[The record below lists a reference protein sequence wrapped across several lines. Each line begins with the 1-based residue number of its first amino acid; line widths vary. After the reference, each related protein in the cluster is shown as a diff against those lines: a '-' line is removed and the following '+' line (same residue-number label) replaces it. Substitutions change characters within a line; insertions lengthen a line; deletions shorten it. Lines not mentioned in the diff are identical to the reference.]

1 VNPPSKQRPPPPASL
16 AWTVWG
22 LAAVLYFIAF
32 YLRVA
37 PAVITD
43 ELAAAFGLTAVGLGN
58 LSAFYFYSYVSMQ
71 IPTGILADRWGPRV
85 LLVAGAG
92 VAALGTLLFA
102 QAPTLFWANMG
113 RLLIGASV
121 GVAFVCMLKL
131 ASHWMLPRQFA
142 LASGLAL
149 FVGVVGA
156 AAAGAPLRILVDAF
170 GWRQVMTASALVT
183 LLLTV
188 AIALVVRD
196 DPQDRGYRSYFE
208 GRHGEPP
215 QASLFAGLREVF
227 RYRNT
232 SLLFFVP
239 GAISGVVLSFAGLWG
254 VPFLVTH
261 YALTPT
267 RAAGLCSLMMIVW
280 ALSCLAYGAASDRLG
295 RRKPL
300 SIAGLAMTMALWA
313 VMVFVPGL
321 SYAQLVALIVA
332 IGVAGGG
339 FILVFA
345 FAKESVPARLSGTV
359 SGIVNMGVMVGGM
372 VMQPLIGWTLD
383 RHWQGAAANGARI
396 YSFEAYR
403 SGFALL
409 LIWGAVSVVLLLF
422 TRETHCRQTP

>member
-1 VNPPSKQRPPPPASL
+1 MNPPNTQRLPPPASL
-16 AWTVWG
+16 AWTIWG
-22 LAAVLYFIAF
+22 LGAMLYFIAF
-32 YLRVA
+32 YQRVA

-43 ELAAAFGLTAVGLGN
+43 ELTAAFGLTAAALGN
-58 LSAFYFYSYVSMQ
+58 LSAFYFYSYVAMQ

-85 LLVAGAG
+85 LLMVGAG
-92 VAALGTLLFA
+92 VAALGTLVFA
-102 QAPTLFWANMG
+102 LAPTLFWANMG

-121 GVAFVCMLKL
+121 GVAFVSMLKL

-142 LASGLAL
+142 LASGMAL

-170 GWRQVMTASALVT
+170 GWRHVMTASAVVT

-188 AIALVVRD
+188 VIWLVVRD
-196 DPQDRGYRSYFE
+196 DPEDRGYRSYFE
-208 GRHGEPP
+208 GRHHEQP
-215 QASLFAGLREVF
+215 QASLFTGFREVF

-232 SLLFFVP
+232 ALLFFVP
-239 GAISGVVLSFAGLWG
+239 GAISGIVLSFAGLWG

-267 RAAGLCSLMMIVW
+267 TAAGLCSLMMIVW

-295 RRKPL
+295 KRKPL
-300 SIAGLAMTMALWA
+300 FIGGLALTMALWA

-321 SYAQLVALIVA
+321 SHGQLVALVVA
-332 IGVAGGG
+332 IGIAGGA
-339 FILVFA
+339 FILLFA

-359 SGIVNMGVMVGGM
+359 SGIANMGVMVGGM

-383 RHWQGAAANGARI
+383 RHWHGATANGARV
-396 YSFEAYR
+396 YDFDAYQ

-422 TRETHCRQTP
+422 TSETHCRQTP

>member
-1 VNPPSKQRPPPPASL
+1 MNPPSKQHLPPPASL
-16 AWTVWG
+16 AWTIWG
-22 LAAVLYFIAF
+22 LGAMLYFIAF
-32 YLRVA
+32 YQRVA
-37 PAVITD
+37 PAVITG
-43 ELAAAFGLTAVGLGN
+43 ELTAAFGLTAAALGN
-58 LSAFYFYSYVSMQ
+58 LSAFYFYSYVAMQ

-85 LLVAGAG
+85 LLMVGAG
-92 VAALGTLLFA
+92 VAALGTLVFA
-102 QAPTLFWANMG
+102 LAPTLFWANMG

-121 GVAFVCMLKL
+121 GVAFVSMLKL

-142 LASGLAL
+142 LASGMAL

-170 GWRQVMTASALVT
+170 GWRHVMTASAVVT

-188 AIALVVRD
+188 VIWLVVSD

-208 GRHGEPP
+208 GRHDER
-215 QASLFAGLREVF
+215 ASLFAGFREVF

-232 SLLFFVP
+232 ALLFFVP
-239 GAISGVVLSFAGLWG
+239 GAISGIILSFAGLWG

-267 RAAGLCSLMMIVW
+267 TAAGLCSLMMIVW
-280 ALSCLAYGAASDRLG
+280 ALSCLGYGAASDRLG
-295 RRKPL
+295 KRKPL
-300 SIAGLAMTMALWA
+300 FIGGIAITMALWA

-321 SYAQLVALIVA
+321 SHVQLVALMVA
-332 IGVAGGG
+332 IGIAGGA
-339 FILVFA
+339 FILLFA

-359 SGIVNMGVMVGGM
+359 SGIANMGVMVGGM

-383 RHWQGAAANGARI
+383 RHWHGATANGARV
-396 YSFEAYR
+396 YDFNAYQ

-409 LIWGAVSVVLLLF
+409 LIWGAAAVVLLLF

>member
-1 VNPPSKQRPPPPASL
+1 LNSPIKQRLPPPASL
-16 AWTVWG
+16 AWTIWG
-22 LAAVLYFIAF
+22 LGAMLYFIAF
-32 YLRVA
+32 YQRVA

-43 ELAAAFGLTAVGLGN
+43 ELTAAFGLTAAALGN
-58 LSAFYFYSYVSMQ
+58 LSAFYFYSYVAMQ

-85 LLVAGAG
+85 LLMVGAG
-92 VAALGTLLFA
+92 VAALGTLVFA
-102 QAPTLFWANMG
+102 LAPTLFWANMG

-121 GVAFVCMLKL
+121 GVAFVSMLKL
-131 ASHWMLPRQFA
+131 ASHWMLARQFA
-142 LASGLAL
+142 LASGMAL
-149 FVGVVGA
+149 FVGVIGA

-170 GWRQVMTASALVT
+170 GWRHVMTASAVVT

-188 AIALVVRD
+188 VIWLVVRD
-196 DPQDRGYRSYFE
+196 DPEDRGYRSYFE
-208 GRHGEPP
+208 GRHDKR
-215 QASLFAGLREVF
+215 ASLFTGFREAF

-232 SLLFFVP
+232 ALLFFVP
-239 GAISGVVLSFAGLWG
+239 GAISGIILSFAGLWG

-295 RRKPL
+295 KRKPL
-300 SIAGLAMTMALWA
+300 FIGGLAITMALWA

-321 SYAQLVALIVA
+321 SHAELVALVVA
-332 IGVAGGG
+332 IGIAGGA

-383 RHWQGAAANGARI
+383 RHWQGAAANGARV
-396 YSFEAYR
+396 YDFDAYQ

-422 TRETHCRQTP
+422 TRESHCRQTP